1 MSRVCRRARMSRPGT
16 AAPDLARR
24 ALRGSD
30 DPEHENG
37 EDLPYVGGSVR
48 YALDYY
54 RNHGKHPDGREM
66 GRPELDAS
74 DLTIMW
80 DVAPFGPV
88 EEACSRSPPA

>member
-1 MSRVCRRARMSRPGT
+1 M
-16 AAPDLARR
+16 
-24 ALRGSD
+24 
-30 DPEHENG
+30 
-37 EDLPYVGGSVR
+37 GGSVR